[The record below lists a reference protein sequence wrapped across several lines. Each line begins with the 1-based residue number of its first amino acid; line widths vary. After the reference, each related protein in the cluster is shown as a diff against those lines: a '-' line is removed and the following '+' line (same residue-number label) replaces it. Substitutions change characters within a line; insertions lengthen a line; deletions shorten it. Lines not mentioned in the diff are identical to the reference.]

1 MIKLIYS
8 FWEISAQMAPYLLFG
23 FLMAGIL
30 SVMISGD
37 YIKKHLGNDGFLQ
50 IIKATLFGVPL
61 PICSCGVVPLAVS
74 LKKSGAS
81 KGAVMAFI
89 TSTPQT
95 GIDSIIATYGMIGLP
110 IAILRIITATIS
122 GILVGIFTNLFCKS
136 EKIEDIK
143 QSSCCCSAETAK
155 KEESCCSAETA
166 KKENIIKNILHYSF
180 IKLPSDFALSL
191 VLGLIL
197 TAIMTYFIPEN
208 FFQDKFDNE
217 FLSMLLMV
225 GIGIPIYICS
235 ISSIP
240 LAVGLIVTGISPGA
254 AFVFLVA
261 GPATNIAS
269 LTVFIK
275 TLGKKPVFIYLITV
289 VITAI
294 LTGIFINEMNIDI
307 PIIKMKS
314 HSNQIGIFNHISAV
328 LLYLI
333 LSFSIYPKYKK
344 LKVE

>member
-1 MIKLIYS
+1 
-8 FWEISAQMAPYLLFG
+8 
-23 FLMAGIL
+23 
-30 SVMISGD
+30 
-37 YIKKHLGNDGFLQ
+37 
-50 IIKATLFGVPL
+50 
-61 PICSCGVVPLAVS
+61 
-74 LKKSGAS
+74 
-81 KGAVMAFI
+81 
-89 TSTPQT
+89 
-95 GIDSIIATYGMIGLP
+95 
-110 IAILRIITATIS
+110 
-122 GILVGIFTNLFCKS
+122 
-136 EKIEDIK
+136 
-143 QSSCCCSAETAK
+143 
-155 KEESCCSAETA
+155 
-166 KKENIIKNILHYSF
+166 
-180 IKLPSDFALSL
+180 
-191 VLGLIL
+191 
-197 TAIMTYFIPEN
+197 MTYFIPEN

-314 HSNQIGIFNHISAV
+314 HSNHIGIFNHISAV

-333 LSFSIYPKYKK
+333 LSFSIYSKYKK
-344 LKVE
+344 TEENKI